1 MRLLTSVQMLV
12 VLCLIAPR
20 VVVADS
26 LPLSEHPLTVRLLID
41 ERPRPLGERRASPSR
56 LKNNPASSL
65 FPKFSRSRST
75 MDKFSREDF
84 ERFEKRARELGLTP
98 SQLLEKHLTGN
109 PPEEAKGDFTPI
121 PYPKPPP
128 GNIKRR
134 RMIE

>member
-1 MRLLTSVQMLV
+1 
-12 VLCLIAPR
+12 
-20 VVVADS
+20 
-26 LPLSEHPLTVRLLID
+26 
-41 ERPRPLGERRASPSR
+41 
-56 LKNNPASSL
+56 
-65 FPKFSRSRST
+65 
-75 MDKFSREDF
+75 MDKFLREDF

-109 PPEEAKGDFTPI
+109 PPEEVKGDFTPI